1 MNKREELIQK
11 YALHMRE
18 ALKHEPDME
27 LLTKVTIACGPSIY
41 NTDASMV
48 SMHDQSE
55 LETVKKNFMVKKLGM
70 EDSDATMEVLKEV
83 IKHYND
89 HAKNKYRAVL
99 YYMITKHVGKESVFA

>member
-11 YALHMRE
+11 YATQLRE
-18 ALKHEPDME
+18 SLKHEPDMD

-41 NTDASMV
+41 NADASMV
-48 SMHDQSE
+48 SMHDEGE
-55 LETVKKNFMVKKLGM
+55 LNTVKNNFMVKKLGM
-70 EDSDATMEVLKEV
+70 EDSEATMNVLREV

-99 YYMITKHVGKESVFA
+99 YYMITRHLGKESIFA